1 MLFYTAQ
8 TPSRIPYKIVGGV
21 NFYAR
26 REIKDMIAYLSMTD
40 NPADDL
46 AIRRIINV
54 PKRGIGQTSIDRLQ
68 EYADINEISFYDAML
83 IAESIPSIKRGAAKI
98 KEFADFAMELKQA
111 ADTMRISELMKF
123 IIDKTGYVEE
133 LRNEKTLEADT
144 RIENIEELYNKVIN
158 YEETAEE
165 VSLSGFLQEV
175 DIDSM
180 DEDSDYAVLMTLH
193 SAKGLEF
200 DNVYMVG
207 MEDGLFP
214 SYMCITSDDPT
225 EVEEERRLCYVG
237 ITRAQKHLFMTAAKM
252 RMVRGETQYNGISRF
267 VKEVPKELIDGYIP
281 KTYGEKLM
289 FNTPEKKS
297 YSVKKPY
304 SAGVSSAAVKGKDLV
319 IKDASALGYKV
330 GDRIVHTKFGEG
342 VVTEIEEGGRDF
354 EVTVIF
360 DGPGQK
366 KMFASF
372 AKLKK
377 V

>member
-1 MLFYTAQ
+1 
-8 TPSRIPYKIVGGV
+8 
-21 NFYAR
+21 
-26 REIKDMIAYLSMTD
+26 
-40 NPADDL
+40 
-46 AIRRIINV
+46 
-54 PKRGIGQTSIDRLQ
+54 
-68 EYADINEISFYDAML
+68 
-83 IAESIPSIKRGAAKI
+83 
-98 KEFADFAMELKQA
+98 
-111 ADTMRISELMKF
+111 
-123 IIDKTGYVEE
+123 
-133 LRNEKTLEADT
+133 
-144 RIENIEELYNKVIN
+144 
-158 YEETAEE
+158 
-165 VSLSGFLQEV
+165 
-175 DIDSM
+175 
-180 DEDSDYAVLMTLH
+180 
-193 SAKGLEF
+193 
-200 DNVYMVG
+200 
-207 MEDGLFP
+207 
-214 SYMCITSDDPT
+214 
-225 EVEEERRLCYVG
+225 
-237 ITRAQKHLFMTAAKM
+237 M

-267 VKEVPKELIDGYIP
+267 VKEVPEELIDGYIP
-281 KTYGEKLM
+281 KSYAEKLM